1 MLCMFLFLAGI
12 SVDPPSLFG
21 QPLRRRLLEL
31 LALEVGR
38 RRPVFRDGA
47 GLVEAKRFR
56 DGESSALSITSVET
70 LLIPRRLSL
79 S

>member
-1 MLCMFLFLAGI
+1 MLRMFLFFVGVGVNL
-12 SVDPPSLFG
+12 PSLFG

-47 GLVEAKRFR
+47 GLVEAKQLCDGKPKRVEHHLRR
-56 DGESSALSITSVET
+56 DPFYPAA
-70 LLIPRRLSL
+70 P
-79 S
+79 